1 MARPGSQIRG
11 PANQWNCLEGSCSGH
26 AQSSPHARPVD
37 RAAPGQERWGLRAA
51 LYLSSTDLRVGHQGG
66 DGERVSQVLLESNQ
80 GAWGQEGS

>member
-1 MARPGSQIRG
+1 M
-11 PANQWNCLEGSCSGH
+11 
-26 AQSSPHARPVD
+26 D